1 MLALPGFAL
10 AILPWAAF
18 YGVVHGAAWL
28 LGPMLFPHCRKLD
41 APGRAY
47 WASSVVSTVNSF
59 VLTPLAWRACEQSEL
74 LSLDT
79 SFTASTRLSTTA
91 CVAMVGYTV
100 WDSVVLARHRKHW
113 SSVGL
118 YAMHHAGSALSW
130 GLCAITGY
138 AHVIAVPSLL
148 FEATGPL
155 HTVTAWAQRL
165 QPGHIRL
172 QSRHVRLQ
180 HGPMQLQPDNLQL
193 EPARRC
199 DGSRLGTYG
208 YSRNARAYC
217 TPALRAVSPK

>member
-1 MLALPGFAL
+1 MLALPDFAL

-155 HTVTAWAQRL
+155 QTVTAWAHTVTAWAQVTGWMHTVLQTGCIRL
-165 QPGHIRL
+165 QPGCKRL
-172 QSRHVRLQ
+172 QTGRRRLQ
-180 HGPMQLQPDNLQL
+180 AHL
-193 EPARRC
+193 
-199 DGSRLGTYG
+199 
-208 YSRNARAYC
+208 
-217 TPALRAVSPK
+217 